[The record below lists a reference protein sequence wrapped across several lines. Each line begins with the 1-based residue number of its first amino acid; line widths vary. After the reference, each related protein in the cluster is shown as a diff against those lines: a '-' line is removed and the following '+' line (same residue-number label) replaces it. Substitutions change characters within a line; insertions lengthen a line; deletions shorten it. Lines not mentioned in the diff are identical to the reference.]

1 MLCVLFIEQMKQL
14 IIVYCGFISVFI
26 TNVLVQDD
34 LESIVDAPSS
44 LAVKVENDA
53 NSRLYC
59 IDDMI

>member
-53 NSRLYC
+53 NSILH
-59 IDDMI
+59 